1 MFDKVTPSSLMQN
14 AILAIV
20 QADPN
25 DTPENVRD
33 ASVIGFV
40 HVAEVDEKR
49 KKLKVL
55 APLSGRL
62 PHRAMIWGSWPEEIG
77 DLVG

>member
-1 MFDKVTPSSLMQN
+1 MQG

-20 QADPN
+20 QSDPN
-25 DTPENVRD
+25 DTPENIRD
-33 ASVIGFV
+33 ASVTGFV
-40 HVAEVDEKR
+40 YIAEVDEKR
-49 KKLKVL
+49 KKLKVM

-62 PHRAMIWGSWPEEIG
+62 PNKALIWGSWPEGVG